1 MAGCIKTVK
10 NIMKLTCY

>member
-1 MAGCIKTVK
+1 MAECIKTVK